1 MSETRPA
8 TPVEISVVVPA
19 FNEAESLPEFLA
31 ELRAALDATGR
42 SAEVLLVDDG
52 SDDAT
57 PAVLARERARARRLK
72 PLRLERRAGQSAA
85 LAAGLARARG
95 SVIITLDA
103 DLQNDPSDLP
113 RVLDALK
120 DADVVS
126 GIRASRRDDWLRR
139 ISSRIANAA
148 RRAAI
153 GDPITDIGCSFKAY
167 RREALEGLP
176 MFVGVHRFLP
186 ALCVFRGA
194 RLAEVPLAHRPR
206 RHGVSKYG
214 IHDRLWRGLNDLI
227 GVYWLKSRLIHARVR
242 EEDS

>member
-57 PAVLARERARARRLK
+57 PAVLARERARDRRLK